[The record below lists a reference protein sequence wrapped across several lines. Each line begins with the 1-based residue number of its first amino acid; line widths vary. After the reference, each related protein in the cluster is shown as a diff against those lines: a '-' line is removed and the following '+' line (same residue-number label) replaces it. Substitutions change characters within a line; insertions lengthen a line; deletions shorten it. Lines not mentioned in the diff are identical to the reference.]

1 LWGVVDGS
9 LTKPDQTIDPT
20 GHNEG
25 CKKDRDAR
33 IQIAVSLKQGP
44 SDTIAGAKTAKACW
58 DKLTDRFCEQRVA
71 YLMEELFHTA
81 IVESEPLETQ
91 INKLLQAARNL
102 ESLGF
107 GLADNVLAF
116 VIVMALPETMST
128 LKTIL
133 YNTQGSDLHS
143 EGIVNQIIIDEQ
155 RRIRSSGLEVTAFY
169 SNAGKNGKSKGKSDD
184 KQKQHCMH
192 CDIRGHDISE
202 CRKLKS
208 SLAIEHALTSNK
220 LIDQWIV
227 ASGASRTMCSHRDW
241 FHSFTPFAQP
251 TQVIPG
257 DNSSIPAT
265 GTGHVHARFPAK
277 GKWHRIV
284 LQDVL
289 YVPEL
294 HRNLL
299 SVSHILKRG
308 GKVRF
313 EGNHCRIFSNSDTL
327 IGEGNLSGN
336 LYTLSVEIIS
346 PPNAP
351 VIREGKP
358 DGEES
363 KRHG

>member
-1 LWGVVDGS
+1 
-9 LTKPDQTIDPT
+9 
-20 GHNEG
+20 
-25 CKKDRDAR
+25 
-33 IQIAVSLKQGP
+33 
-44 SDTIAGAKTAKACW
+44 
-58 DKLTDRFCEQRVA
+58 
-71 YLMEELFHTA
+71 
-81 IVESEPLETQ
+81 
-91 INKLLQAARNL
+91 
-102 ESLGF
+102 
-107 GLADNVLAF
+107 
-116 VIVMALPETMST
+116 
-128 LKTIL
+128 
-133 YNTQGSDLHS
+133 
-143 EGIVNQIIIDEQ
+143 
-155 RRIRSSGLEVTAFY
+155 
-169 SNAGKNGKSKGKSDD
+169 
-184 KQKQHCMH
+184 MH